1 MREQKKGRKR
11 EKEIEWNGKEKTRE
25 RSKEERR
32 KKEKNDK
39 GFALYDK
46 V

>member
-1 MREQKKGRKR
+1 MEWKR
-11 EKEIEWNGKEKTRE
+11 ENKTEK
-25 RSKEERR
+25 ERR